1 MTAGPRSPR
10 RRATMR
16 GARLDRAAIAACV
29 LALVTTCAPV
39 PLGDGVR
46 RQTVRAL
53 TEQVV
58 LPALGDV
65 AARAADLRAA
75 VDALAGA
82 PSPPALDAAQEA
94 WRAARVPWKEC
105 DAFAFGPAMD
115 ERLAVAIDQ
124 FPVESVKIEA
134 EIAGTAA
141 LTVDYI
147 DTIGAD
153 RKGFHALE
161 YLLFGGADDTAVLA
175 LLTTDAAAARRR
187 ELLVALAGNLERKVQ
202 ELRRAWAP
210 DGGGYAERVA
220 TPGAANPTYATVKAA
235 IDAFVNESV
244 FLAELVA
251 DARIGE
257 PLGLATG
264 GLPQPALE
272 ESGPSDNS
280 LADMA
285 ASLRGIR
292 AVYTG
297 ARDGA
302 RAGDGSG
309 GIGGLVAAQSP
320 ATDREVRDLIERALA
335 AVLAIPRPFRAA
347 VVDRPGEVQAAYD
360 AVKEV
365 KRILATEVLA
375 VLGATL
381 KFNDNDGD

>member
-1 MTAGPRSPR
+1 VTAAAELRPAPQAPR
-10 RRATMR
+10 RVR
-16 GARLDRAAIAACV
+16 RLRAAIAACV
-29 LALVTTCAPV
+29 LALATTCAPV
-39 PLGDGVR
+39 PLGDGPR

-58 LPALGDV
+58 LPTLGDV
-65 AARAADLRAA
+65 AARAAELAA
-75 VDALAGA
+75 AAGALAGA
-82 PSPPALDAAQEA
+82 PSQQALDATQEA
-94 WRAARVPWKEC
+94 WRVARGPWKEC

-124 FPVESVKIEA
+124 FPVEPAKIES

-161 YLLFGGADDTAVLA
+161 HLLFGAGDDLAVLA
-175 LLTTDAAAARRR
+175 LLTTDAAAPRRR
-187 ELLVALAGNLERKVQ
+187 ELLVALAQNLERKAR
-202 ELRRAWAP
+202 ELGSAWAP
-210 DGGGYAERVA
+210 GGGAYAELLA
-220 TPGAANPTYATVKAA
+220 TPSAANPTYTTVKAA

-251 DARIGE
+251 DTRIGK
-257 PLGLATG
+257 PLGLSAG
-264 GLPQPALE
+264 GTPQPALE

-285 ASLRGIR
+285 ASLRGLR

-297 ARDGA
+297 ARGADGA
-302 RAGDGSG
+302 SGSG
-309 GIGGLVAAQSP
+309 AGIGALVAAQSP
-320 ATDREVRDLIERALA
+320 ATDREVRDLIEQAIA
-335 AVLAIPRPFRAA
+335 AIEAIPRPFRAA
-347 VVDRPGEVQAAYD
+347 IVDRPAEVQAAYD
-360 AVKEV
+360 AVKEL

-375 VLGATL
+375 ALGATL